1 MNSETVLNVAVRKM
15 DTKRTSY
22 LLWRLFYTIID
33 DKCMTQKDILRE
45 IIKIIKH
52 VDDTET
58 YVDLD
63 MMLKEEDLTM

>member
-1 MNSETVLNVAVRKM
+1 MNSETVLNIAVRKM

-22 LLWRLFYTIID
+22 LLWRLFCMVKD

-52 VDDTET
+52 VEDNET

-63 MMLKEEDLTM
+63 MLLKEDLTM